1 MHKTQTWL
9 ADGRECTFYDR
20 RPMQREVPADRR
32 SLPAR
37 PDPAELRFDVR
48 SGRWV
53 VIAGHRQD
61 RMFRP
66 SPSDCPLC
74 PSGESVA
81 TEIPATDFEVVVF
94 DNRFPALTTAGLDPP
109 DLGAARLEPPDLGVA
124 ADPVGTAAAET
135 LPRSAPIPAYGRCE
149 IVCFSP
155 DHDVSFADLKPDQV
169 RLILD
174 VWRDRTE
181 ILHATP
187 GIEQVFCFENRGPEI
202 GVTQPHPHGQI
213 YAFPFVAPRTAATL
227 ERAADYRRGT
237 GRNLYDDALAVDREA
252 VDRVIVADESW
263 TAFVPYAAQWPY
275 EVHLYPNRR
284 HRDLTSL
291 DDVELDSLATI
302 YLDLL
307 QRFDRLFDTPAPY
320 VAAWH
325 QAPVGPAGRDFALH
339 LELFTNR
346 RTSTTLKHLAGTE
359 IGMAVFSND
368 VVPEQA
374 AERLRQVAL

>member
-1 MHKTQTWL
+1 MHKTQAWL

-20 RPMQREVPADRR
+20 RPMQRDIPADHRD
-32 SLPAR
+32 LPDR
-37 PDPAELRFDVR
+37 PTAAELRFDVR

-53 VIAGHRQD
+53 VIAGHRQT
-61 RMFRP
+61 RSFRP
-66 SPSDCPLC
+66 GASECPLC
-74 PSGESVA
+74 PSRGSVA
-81 TEIPATDFEVVVF
+81 TEIPAADYDVVVF
-94 DNRFPALTTAGLDPP
+94 DNRFPALTTADLDPP
-109 DLGAARLEPPDLGVA
+109 DLAAW
-124 ADPVGTAAAET
+124 ADPFGPAGTGSM
-135 LPRSAPIPAYGRCE
+135 PAPVALPAYGRCE

-155 DHDVSFADLKPDQV
+155 DHDLSFADLKPDQA
-169 RLILD
+169 RLIMD

-213 YAFPFVAPRTAATL
+213 YAFPFVTPRTAATL
-227 ERAADYRRGT
+227 AQAADYRRRT
-237 GRNLYDDALAVDREA
+237 GRNLYEDALAADRA
-252 VDRVIVADESW
+252 ATDRLIVADESW

-275 EVHLYPNRR
+275 EVHLYPNRQ

-291 DDVELDSLATI
+291 DDAELDSLATI

-325 QAPVGPAGRDFALH
+325 QAPAGPAGRDFAMH

-374 AERLRQVAL
+374 AERLRQLAV

>member
-1 MHKTQTWL
+1 M
-9 ADGRECTFYDR
+9 
-20 RPMQREVPADRR
+20 
-32 SLPAR
+32 
-37 PDPAELRFDVR
+37 
-48 SGRWV
+48 
-53 VIAGHRQD
+53 
-61 RMFRP
+61 
-66 SPSDCPLC
+66 
-74 PSGESVA
+74 
-81 TEIPATDFEVVVF
+81 F
-94 DNRFPALTTAGLDPP
+94 DNRFPALTADGLDPP
-109 DLGAARLEPPDLGVA
+109 DLAASTDPFGSA
-124 ADPVGTAAAET
+124 ATGPLPV
-135 LPRSAPIPAYGRCE
+135 PAYGRCE

-155 DHDVSFADLKPDQV
+155 DHDVSFADLKPDQA

-174 VWRDRTE
+174 VWRDRTA
-181 ILHATP
+181 ILHGTP

-213 YAFPFVAPRTAATL
+213 YAFPFVTPRTAATIAQ
-227 ERAADYRRGT
+227 AADYRSRT
-237 GRNLYDDALAVDREA
+237 GRNLYDDALAADRA
-252 VDRVIVADESW
+252 ATDRVIVADESW

-307 QRFDRLFDTPAPY
+307 QRFDRLFDTAAPY

-325 QAPVGPAGRDFALH
+325 QAPVGPAGDDFAMH

-368 VVPEQA
+368 VVPEHA
-374 AERLRQVAL
+374 AERLRQVAV

>member
-1 MHKTQTWL
+1 MHKTQAWL

-20 RPMQREVPADRR
+20 RPMRRDITGDRR

-37 PDPAELRFDVR
+37 PDAAELRFDVR

-53 VIAGHRQD
+53 VIAGHRQG
-61 RMFRP
+61 RSFRP
-66 SPSDCPLC
+66 GAAECPLC
-74 PSGESVA
+74 PSRGSAA
-81 TEIPATDFEVVVF
+81 TEIPADDYEVVVF

-109 DLGAARLEPPDLGVA
+109 DPGALADPPWSAATGPVA
-124 ADPVGTAAAET
+124 A
-135 LPRSAPIPAYGRCE
+135 PAYGRCE

-155 DHDVSFADLKPDQV
+155 DHDASFADLKPDQA

-213 YAFPFVAPRTAATL
+213 YAFPFVTPRTAAAL
-227 ERAADYRRGT
+227 GRSADYRRQT
-237 GRNLYDDALAVDREA
+237 GRNLYDDALAADRA
-252 VDRVIVADESW
+252 ATDRLIVADDSW

-307 QRFDRLFDTPAPY
+307 QRFDRLFDTRAPY

-325 QAPVGPAGRDFALH
+325 QAPAGPAGRDFAMH

-359 IGMAVFSND
+359 LGMAVFSND

-374 AERLRQVAL
+374 ARRLREVAI

>member
-1 MHKTQTWL
+1 MHKTQAWL

-20 RPMQREVPADRR
+20 RPMQRDITADRR
-32 SLPAR
+32 ELTAR
-37 PDPAELRFDVR
+37 PGAAELRFDVR

-53 VIAGHRQD
+53 VIAGHRQG
-61 RMFRP
+61 RSFRP
-66 SPSDCPLC
+66 GAAECPLC
-74 PSGESVA
+74 PSRGSIA
-81 TEIPATDFEVVVF
+81 TEIPAADYEVVVF
-94 DNRFPALTTAGLDPP
+94 DNRFPALTTANLHPP
-109 DLGAARLEPPDLGVA
+109 DLAAM
-124 ADPVGTAAAET
+124 ADTLPAAAT
-135 LPRSAPIPAYGRCE
+135 GAVSAPVATPAYGRCE

-155 DHDVSFADLKPDQV
+155 DHDVSFADLKPDQA

-181 ILHATP
+181 ILHAIP

-213 YAFPFVAPRTAATL
+213 YAFPFVTPRTATTL
-227 ERAADYRRGT
+227 ARAADYRRRT
-237 GRNLYDDALAVDREA
+237 GRNLYDDALAADRA
-252 VDRVIVADESW
+252 ATKRVIVADESW

-291 DDVELDSLATI
+291 DEVELDSLAAI

-307 QRFDRLFDTPAPY
+307 QRFDRLFDAPAPY

-325 QAPVGPAGRDFALH
+325 QAPAGPAGRDFAMH

-346 RTSTTLKHLAGTE
+346 RTPTTLKHLAGTE
-359 IGMAVFSND
+359 IGVAVFSND

-374 AERLRQVAL
+374 AERLRKVAVWGSR